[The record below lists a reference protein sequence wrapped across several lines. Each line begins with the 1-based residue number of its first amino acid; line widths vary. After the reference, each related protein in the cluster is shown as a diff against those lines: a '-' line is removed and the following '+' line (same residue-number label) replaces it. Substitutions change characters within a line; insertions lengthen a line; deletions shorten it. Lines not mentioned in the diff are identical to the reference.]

1 MRVMVLV
8 KATDWSEA
16 GPAPTAE
23 MGPMFEAMGRFNEE
37 LAAAGVLQA
46 GEGLKPS
53 STGKRVVLQG
63 PERRVEDGPFAPA
76 DAQVAGFWI
85 WKVRDLAEAVSW
97 ARRCPDPMPGGG
109 VLELRPIFEAEDFGE
124 AMSPELVKMESDF
137 RDRLASAD
145 RL

>member
-37 LAAAGVLQA
+37 LAAAGVLKA

-53 STGKRVVLQG
+53 STGKRVVQGG

-76 DAQVAGFWI
+76 EAQVAGFWI
-85 WKVRDLAEAVSW
+85 WEVRDMDEALSW
-97 ARRCPDPMPGGG
+97 ARRCPETMPGGG
-109 VLELRPIFEAEDFGE
+109 VLELRPLFETEDFGE
-124 AMSPELVKMESDF
+124 AVSPELVQMENEL
-137 RDRLASAD
+137 RERLAGAD
-145 RL
+145 RT